1 SSEPEPE
8 HPLSARSPAMAMVG
22 IVLVRMSPLSAS
34 NGVADGENRVRRT
47 CDCAQNRLPAQEV
60 GPDGQDMGFAARVR
74 VFSFGRGSGAGLAT
88 CGYGVGRCHFREFVF
103 AASRARRS
111 EATSSTMTAIWRR
124 LVMSAP
130 YSGQDREGSS
140 PWVRRVESSS

>member
-1 SSEPEPE
+1 MGSRTAKTGYDERVIVHKSGYR
-8 HPLSARSPAMAMVG
+8 LRKWDSTARIWDS
-22 IVLVRMSPLSAS
+22 
-34 NGVADGENRVRRT
+34 
-47 CDCAQNRLPAQEV
+47 RLA
-60 GPDGQDMGFAARVR
+60 GAGFGARVR
-74 VFSFGRGSGAGLAT
+74 DSAPAARGHGAG
-88 CGYGVGRCHFREFVF
+88 RRHFRESVL

-140 PWVRRVESSS
+140 P

>member
-1 SSEPEPE
+1 
-8 HPLSARSPAMAMVG
+8 MAMVG

-34 NGVADGENRVRRT
+34 NGVADRENRVRRT

-60 GPDGQDMGFAARVR
+60 GPDGQDMGFAAC
-74 VFSFGRGSGAGLAT
+74 GCGTRGFGAGLAT
-88 CGYGVGRCHFREFVF
+88 CGCGAGRCHFREFVF

-130 YSGQDREGSS
+130 YRGQDREGSS
-140 PWVRRVESSS
+140 PWAR